1 MPKSAA
7 VSRRTLLVGIPAA
20 ATTVLLSE
28 PVLAL
33 GAGTRLHDWRLAF
46 ADAMADIAELPLML
60 VHGRPPPDLRGT
72 LYRNGPARFR
82 RPGGSAAHWFDG
94 DGMIRAFSISERGAT
109 LRARFVDTPKRRA
122 DSAAN
127 AVVTGGFATAGAR
140 HVRPASNDAGNAANT
155 SVIAHGDELWALW
168 EGGSPVA
175 VDPMT
180 LQTHGMR
187 TLREDLPHVPFL
199 AHPRVDSNGGLW
211 NLGQLGDEVIVWR
224 LARDGLLQEA
234 TRLKLPRASYIHD
247 FAVTPTHL
255 VILLQPWIFK
265 GHGTPLTDALEWR
278 EDLGTQVMVLD
289 KQDLARSRLY
299 ELPSFFFFHIGSA
312 WSSAD
317 KTIFLDVCRYP
328 DPTFAIQGGC
338 DLIGGTYR
346 PTPPPTL
353 ALITLAPG
361 GSASM
366 RDTGIVAELP
376 RIQPSDRGRSA
387 PTTVY
392 TSVEAKGRPLFQG
405 VGTYDWQTERR
416 RQFDFGAWQVTEEM
430 LFVPKPRSTGSA
442 AGWIVGCSINLRKA
456 ATELHVFDAGHV
468 DSGPICTWRAP
479 LSLPMGLH
487 GMFIPGDV
495 RS

>member
-1 MPKSAA
+1 MPKSATI
-7 VSRRTLLVGIPAA
+7 SRRLLLVGIPAA

-28 PVLAL
+28 PGLAL
-33 GAGTRLHDWRLAF
+33 GTASLNDWRLAF
-46 ADAMADIAELPLML
+46 ADVEADIAELPLTL
-60 VHGRPPPDLRGT
+60 VYGRPPPDLRGT

-122 DSAAN
+122 DSAAH
-127 AVVTGGFATAGAR
+127 AVVTGGFGTAGDL
-140 HVRPASNDAGNAANT
+140 HVGPSSNDDANAANT

-168 EGGSPVA
+168 EGGSPIGI
-175 VDPMT
+175 DPMT
-180 LQTHGMR
+180 LRTHGIR
-187 TLREDLPHVPFL
+187 TLREDLAHRPFL
-199 AHPRVDSNGGLW
+199 AHPRVDSSGGLW
-211 NLGQLGDEVIVWR
+211 NLGQLGDEVIVWQ
-224 LARDGLLQEA
+224 LARDGSLRGA
-234 TRLKLPRASYIHD
+234 TRRGLPRASYIHD

-265 GHGTPLTDALEWR
+265 DHRTPLTDVLEWR
-278 EDLGTQVMVLD
+278 QDLGTQVMVLD
-289 KQDLARSRLY
+289 KQDLTRSRLY

-317 KTIFLDVCRYP
+317 NTIFLDVCRYP
-328 DPTFAIQGGC
+328 DPNFAVQGGR
-338 DLIGGTYR
+338 DLISGIYR
-346 PTPPPTL
+346 PAPPPTL
-353 ALITLAPG
+353 ALIVLTSG

-366 RDTGIVAELP
+366 HDTRLAAELP
-376 RIQPSDRGRSA
+376 RVQPREAGRSA

-392 TSVEAKGRPLFQG
+392 TSIKAKSRPLFQG
-405 VGTYDWQTERR
+405 VGTYDWETERS
-416 RQFDFGAWQVTEEM
+416 RQFDFGPSQVTEEM
-430 LFVPKPRSTGSA
+430 LFVPKPQATGSA
-442 AGWIVGCSINLRKA
+442 DGWIVGCSINLREA

-479 LSLPMGLH
+479 LSIPMGLH